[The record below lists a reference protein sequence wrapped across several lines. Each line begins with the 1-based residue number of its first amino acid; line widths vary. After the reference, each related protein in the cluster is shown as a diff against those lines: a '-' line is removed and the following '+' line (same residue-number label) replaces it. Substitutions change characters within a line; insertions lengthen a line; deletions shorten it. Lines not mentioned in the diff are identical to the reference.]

1 MAGNIKGITVE
12 IGGNTTGLNDALKDV
27 NKQAKDL
34 QKELGF
40 VEKALKI
47 DPKNVEML
55 TQKQKLLTESVSNT
69 ADKLDVLKQAQKKL
83 DEDMAN
89 GLEVDQEQYRQLQ
102 RQIVFTEDK
111 LENLTNEL
119 KNFGSVGAQQIAE
132 VGNQLK
138 DAGSKVTE
146 FGKGFS
152 VISAGTGALLGGS
165 IAAFKEL
172 DAGYDTIIT
181 KTGATGDA
189 LDDLNTVADNIFGSM
204 PTDMETVGVAVGE
217 INTRFGYTGQ
227 QLEDLSKTFIQFAEI
242 NGVDLNN
249 SIGSVDKILEQFN
262 MDASETGGVLD
273 LITQKAQQTGIS
285 ADSLMKSVQNNGATF
300 KDMGL
305 GVNEAIVLLAQ
316 FEANGVNVETAI
328 KGLQKATNSFAKEG
342 ISMTDGMAQMIDG
355 IKNAKT
361 ETEALALA
369 QEVFGTKGANEMTKA
384 IREGRISVDDLSAS
398 MGNYEGVV
406 SSTFDATLDPIDQ
419 STVAMNNLKLAGS
432 QLGASL
438 QEVFAPVLTSVVES
452 LQKLVKWFGD
462 LSPAMQ
468 QTIVVV
474 LSIVTALGP
483 LLIVVG
489 NIISAVGT
497 IMTIVPK
504 LVGIFNTVKTAM
516 SALNVVM
523 AANPIGAIIVA
534 ITALIAIFVTL
545 YNNCEWFRDG
555 VNAIWAAIKEAFFKA
570 WDAIKEFFTKTL
582 PNIFNGV
589 IDFVKNNW
597 QSLLLL
603 IVNPFAGAFKLLY
616 DNCDGFREYIDNF
629 VQNIKDFFVNGWNS
643 IVEFFTESIPAW
655 FESVKQWFSDL
666 ITGIGE
672 WLGEIIDTILQWG
685 ADIREWIETNV
696 PKFIDTVI
704 SFVKELPS
712 KVWTWL
718 VETFNKIAQF
728 GSNVFNKAKE
738 IGSEF
743 VGSVVS
749 FVSELPS
756 KIWTHLSATI
766 GKLKTWV
773 GDMSQKGKDA
783 IGGLI
788 SAVIDGAKSIPEKM
802 LSIGKDIVNGVWNG
816 IKEAKNKF
824 FKNVKNF
831 FGDIVDGVKDT
842 LGIESPSK
850 VFKREVGQWIP
861 AGVAEGIEDNADI
874 VDESLNG
881 MFNRAINHSQGV
893 LNGFNST
900 GSIINAMTG
909 ANGLNGNST
918 SNNYGQNTVNIYTD
932 SIDTNNID
940 ALVDVINRKLG
951 IAY

>member
-55 TQKQKLLTESVSNT
+55 TQKQKLLTDSVSNT
-69 ADKLDVLKQAQKKL
+69 ADKLEVLKQAQKKL

-102 RQIVFTEDK
+102 RQIVFTEEK
-111 LENLTNEL
+111 LENLTDEL

-249 SIGSVDKILEQFN
+249 SIGTVDKILEQFN

-273 LITQKAQQTGIS
+273 LISQKAQQTGIS

-300 KDMGL
+300 KDMGI

-316 FEANGVNVETAI
+316 FEANGVNVETAV
-328 KGLQKATNSFAKEG
+328 KALQKATNEFSKDG
-342 ISMTDGMAQMIDG
+342 ISMSEGMAQIVDS

-361 ETEALALA
+361 ETEALAIA
-369 QEVFGTKGANEMTKA
+369 QEAFGIKGANEMTKA
-384 IREGRISVDDLSAS
+384 IREGRFSVDDLSAS
-398 MGNYEGVV
+398 MTDYAGVV
-406 SSTFDATLDPIDQ
+406 SNTFDATLDPIDQ

-432 QLGASL
+432 QLGGTL
-438 QEVFAPVLTSVVES
+438 QEVFAPILTSIVES
-452 LQKLVKWFGD
+452 LQKLVQWFGD
-462 LSPAMQ
+462 LSPAMRK
-468 QTIVVV
+468 TIVVV

-483 LLIVVG
+483 MLIIIG
-489 NIISAVGT
+489 QIISSVGT
-497 IMTIVPK
+497 ILTIVPK

-516 SALNVVM
+516 AGLNAVM

-570 WDAIKEFFTKTL
+570 WDAVKEFFTETL

-597 QSLLLL
+597 QNLLLL

-643 IVEFFTESIPAW
+643 IVEFFTEAVPAW
-655 FESVKQWFSDL
+655 FASIGQWFSDL
-666 ITGIGE
+666 ISSVGE
-672 WLGEIIDTILQWG
+672 WLGDVIDKILGFGRDVADWIKTTIPNFINTIIDYVSALPGRLWSLLVSTL
-685 ADIREWIETNV
+685 DKIR
-696 PKFIDTVI
+696 
-704 SFVKELPS
+704 
-712 KVWTWL
+712 
-718 VETFNKIAQF
+718 QF
-728 GSNVFNKAKE
+728 GVEAFNSAKE

-743 VGSVVS
+743 VGTVVS
-749 FVSELPS
+749 FISELPS
-756 KIWTHLSATI
+756 KIWTWLTSTI
-766 GKLKTWV
+766 SKLKTWV
-773 GDMSQKGKDA
+773 SDMTKAGREA
-783 IGGLI
+783 ISGLI
-788 SAVIDGAKSIPEKM
+788 DAVIDGARSIPDKM
-802 LSIGKDIVNGVWNG
+802 LSIGKDIVSGVWEG
-816 IKEAKNKF
+816 IKDAKNKF
-824 FKNVKNF
+824 VKNVKNF
-831 FGDIVDGVKDT
+831 FGDIVDNVKDA

-861 AGVAEGIEDNADI
+861 AGVADGIEENADV
-874 VDESLNG
+874 VDDSLSG
-881 MFNRAINHSQGV
+881 MFNHALNHSQGV

-900 GSIINAMTG
+900 GSIINTMT
-909 ANGLNGNST
+909 GLNGSNGATT